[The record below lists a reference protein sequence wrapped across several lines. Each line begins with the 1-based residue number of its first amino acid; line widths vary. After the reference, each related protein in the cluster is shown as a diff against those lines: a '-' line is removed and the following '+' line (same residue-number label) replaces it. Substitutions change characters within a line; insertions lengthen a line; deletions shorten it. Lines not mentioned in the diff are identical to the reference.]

1 MKALGGIYE
10 SGDRIDDQPTAGVPV
25 HVSAEGGHEWT
36 RPGTNLWNEAM
47 KRPAG
52 YDLF

>member
-25 HVSAEGGHEWT
+25 HVSAEGGGMNGLDQA
-36 RPGTNLWNEAM
+36 PIYGM
-47 KRPAG
+47 K
-52 YDLF
+52 L